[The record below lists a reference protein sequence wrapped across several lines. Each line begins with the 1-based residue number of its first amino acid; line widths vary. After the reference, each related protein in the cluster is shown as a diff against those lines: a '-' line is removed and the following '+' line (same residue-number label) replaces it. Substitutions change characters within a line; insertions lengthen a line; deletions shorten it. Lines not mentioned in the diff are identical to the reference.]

1 MSGCFSP
8 LPLTTNPTHL
18 DDLNDSHIEES
29 EVVSATQYQDD
40 FPLAV
45 FSLNHIIL
53 AMIQPKSFSL
63 SLSRH
68 FDGNG
73 LTVFPESHTKDTAIL
88 WYRHSPHHSA
98 AMLLSRSRSHFF
110 I

>member
-40 FPLAV
+40 FSLVV
-45 FSLNHIIL
+45 FSLNHISL
-53 AMIQPKSFSL
+53 AMIQPKSFSPSLPL
-63 SLSRH
+63 SL
-68 FDGNG
+68 DPLMGM
-73 LTVFPESHTKDTAIL
+73 D
-88 WYRHSPHHSA
+88 
-98 AMLLSRSRSHFF
+98 
-110 I
+110 

>member
-8 LPLTTNPTHL
+8 LPLTTNPILAMTHL

-45 FSLNHIIL
+45 FSLNHISL
-53 AMIQPKSFSL
+53 AMIQPKSLSL
-63 SLSRH
+63 SLST
-68 FDGNG
+68 F
-73 LTVFPESHTKDTAIL
+73 
-88 WYRHSPHHSA
+88 
-98 AMLLSRSRSHFF
+98 
-110 I
+110 